1 MSEPGLCLGRWGR
14 LGRGGRWAAVG
25 RRVPA
30 WHPSPGLV
38 GGLGRACL
46 GLCGGPGRL
55 ADGPLLAPVRVLSG
69 PLLGLRL
76 ALGLVGVQLGRRMCQ
91 LWVLDSD
98 RLRPAVTVVIQRK
111 PRLRAIRS

>member
-1 MSEPGLCLGRWGR
+1 MVAAGPPWDGVSRPGTH
-14 LGRGGRWAAVG
+14 A
-25 RRVPA
+25 
-30 WHPSPGLV
+30 PGLV

-91 LWVLDSD
+91 L
-98 RLRPAVTVVIQRK
+98 
-111 PRLRAIRS
+111 